1 MSFPLRRISPA
12 MWGYSTYNIPS
23 PMHYGPQIQHT
34 YPFSQ
39 PFGYS
44 PNVPVF
50 SVPQS
55 PMHGYSPCFY
65 SPYNLQR
72 YARFAPHSF
81 NGYSSPCPYQHYTP
95 SPVCTNIPDDILF
108 DTLDSTDVLFTNDCS
123 EFSDTTSTRN
133 EFFTKRLR
141 PLSKPEP
148 DLQFDTDINTITISP
163 SPAAKTDDLASTPSA
178 HIDIVDDSNINLLTK
193 CCQVLFPLLIAYRSS
208 EHQHETSGTGRL
220 GWFRH
225 VKQLFTSDDFIYLNS
240 KFHFTNSDTTYSY
253 IASIDGVS
261 LHYNLSDPSSL
272 QSLLFF

>member
-1 MSFPLRRISPA
+1 MEIL
-12 MWGYSTYNIPS
+12 IP
-23 PMHYGPQIQHT
+23 H
-34 YPFSQ
+34 
-39 PFGYS
+39 
-44 PNVPVF
+44 
-50 SVPQS
+50 
-55 PMHGYSPCFY
+55 
-65 SPYNLQR
+65 
-72 YARFAPHSF
+72 APHSF
-81 NGYSSPCPYQHYTP
+81 NGYHSPCPYQHYTP

-108 DTLDSTDVLFTNDCS
+108 DTLDSTDVLFTNDFS
-123 EFSDTTSTRN
+123 DFSDTTSTRN

-178 HIDIVDDSNINLLTK
+178 HIDIIDDSNINLLTK

-240 KFHFTNSDTTYSY
+240 KFHFTNSDTAYSY

-272 QSLLFF
+272 QSLLFFKNFTLTLLGFFNPILYRDKWKKKFLASLKRLKIHEFNFCKLKKAQKT